1 MSRKIKLKVPVD
13 VVVRDR
19 DVLMLAAIDEL
30 SCGSD
35 RSVSASLRTLSEKL
49 GVSALTARRAIASCV
64 EEQMLVVSEN
74 RLANGGQVENSYLL
88 TERGRSILKAA
99 RDAEIV

>member
-19 DVLMLAAIDEL
+19 DVMMLAAIDEL
-30 SCGSD
+30 SDGAD
-35 RSVSASLRTLSEKL
+35 RSVSASLKVLAEKF
-49 GVSALTARRAIASCV
+49 GVSAFTARRAIASCV

-88 TERGRSILKAA
+88 TERGRSILRAA
-99 RDAEIV
+99 REAGIV

>member
-49 GVSALTARRAIASCV
+49 GVSTFTAHRAIASCV